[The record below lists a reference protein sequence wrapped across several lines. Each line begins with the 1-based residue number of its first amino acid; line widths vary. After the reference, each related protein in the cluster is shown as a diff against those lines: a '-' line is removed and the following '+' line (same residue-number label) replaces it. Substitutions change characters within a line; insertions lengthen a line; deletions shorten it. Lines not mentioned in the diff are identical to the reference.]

1 MLAFVIVRV
10 AVPTPLGE
18 LSVFARGDHVV
29 ALDLPG
35 TSVPSGR
42 YLARRFG
49 AEPQLDADDALDLRG
64 RLDGYFSGDLRALD
78 PIAVDTAG
86 TPFQR
91 AVWAALRRIPPGTT
105 WSYADVARA
114 VGAPAAVRAV
124 GAANGANPVA
134 IIIPCHR
141 VVRTGGALGG
151 YGGGL
156 ERKRWLLA
164 HERAALPAGALLQ
177 RTLFGG

>member
-1 MLAFVIVRV
+1 MLSTVIVRV
-10 AVPTPLGE
+10 AVPSPIGQLA
-18 LSVFARGDHVV
+18 VFARGDHVV

-49 AEPQLDADDALDLRG
+49 AEPQLDADDALEVRG
-64 RLDGYFSGDLRALD
+64 RLVAYFAGDLRALD
-78 PIAVDTAG
+78 AVPVDTAG

-91 AVWAALRRIPPGTT
+91 AVWAALRRIPAGTT

-134 IIIPCHR
+134 IVIPCHR

-164 HERAALPAGALLQ
+164 HERAALPAGALVQ
-177 RTLFGG
+177 RALFTG